1 MASYPKSGVGG
12 WLLLFCA
19 LLLIWQ
25 PISLALAAS
34 AGLDSLEVRGTPAVL
49 LLLIRITVAALG
61 IAAGLAILRGRPGA
75 VWLAK
80 ASLVVAAAADVLVY
94 ATGYFPSN
102 LPPGDAPLAVAASLT
117 YYGAWMVYLL
127 RSKRVRALE

>member
-12 WLLLFCA
+12 WLLLFCIM
-19 LLLIWQ
+19 LLVWQ
-25 PISLALAAS
+25 PISLALVAS

-61 IAAGLAILRGRPGA
+61 IAAGLAILRRRPGA

-80 ASLVVAAAADVLVY
+80 ISLVVSAVADVLVY
-94 ATGYFPSN
+94 TSGYFPSN
-102 LPPGDAPLAVAASLT
+102 LRPGDAPFAVALSLA
-117 YYGAWMVYLL
+117 YYTAWMVYLL
-127 RSKRVRALE
+127 RSKRVRTLE